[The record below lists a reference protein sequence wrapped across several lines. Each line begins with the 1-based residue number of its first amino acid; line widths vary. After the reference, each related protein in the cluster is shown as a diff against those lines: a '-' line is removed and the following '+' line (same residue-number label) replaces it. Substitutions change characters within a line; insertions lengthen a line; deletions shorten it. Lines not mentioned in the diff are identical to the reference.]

1 MAKGNYTKVRGL
13 IAPKIKQPNGKL
25 VQMCKKAYPRIS
37 LAAIRT
43 YVARAAWELRK
54 ERHSA

>member
-1 MAKGNYTKVRGL
+1 MAKGNYTKVREL
-13 IAPKIKQPNGKL
+13 IASKIKQPNGKL

-37 LAAIRT
+37 LASIKM

-54 ERHSA
+54 ERHTA

>member
-37 LAAIRT
+37 LATIKM

-54 ERHSA
+54 ERHTA

>member
-1 MAKGNYTKVRGL
+1 MGNYPKIRET
-13 IAPKIKQPNGKL
+13 IAPRIEQPNGKL

-37 LAAIRT
+37 LASIKK

-54 ERHSA
+54 ERHTA